1 MARYGISIKE
11 SIFSRGVRRRDNV
24 VVVWRIDKEKNLMKT
39 EIDDLKGQIDHLSKG
54 KVGDYVYVYG
64 LLVTGC
70 LADII
75 CS

>member
-1 MARYGISIKE
+1 
-11 SIFSRGVRRRDNV
+11 
-24 VVVWRIDKEKNLMKT
+24 MKT

-64 LLVTGC
+64 LLVTDC
-70 LADII
+70 LADMI